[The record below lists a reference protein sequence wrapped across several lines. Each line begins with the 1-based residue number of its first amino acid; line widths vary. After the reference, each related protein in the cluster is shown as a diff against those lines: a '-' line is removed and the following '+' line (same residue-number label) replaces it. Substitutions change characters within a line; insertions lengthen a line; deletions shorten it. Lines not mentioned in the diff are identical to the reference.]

1 MQGAL
6 RYCRLLDQALNHMYS
21 GTLPNAEAIYDRV
34 FSVPWFK
41 HDVPSEIEMYAN
53 AIKKVVAH
61 ASELVTAEAEAEVA
75 SE

>member
-1 MQGAL
+1 M
-6 RYCRLLDQALNHMYS
+6 
-21 GTLPNAEAIYDRV
+21 
-34 FSVPWFK
+34 PWFK